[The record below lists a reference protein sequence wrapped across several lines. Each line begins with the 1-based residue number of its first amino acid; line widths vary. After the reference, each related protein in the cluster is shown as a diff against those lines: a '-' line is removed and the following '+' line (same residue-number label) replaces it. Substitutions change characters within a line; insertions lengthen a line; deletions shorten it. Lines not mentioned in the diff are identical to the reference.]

1 SDYFY
6 RYDADAHV
14 RITRLDTYNGKKGN
28 LGGVPLSQATII
40 LDQQGEPRFATG
52 YAEGRRF
59 SVAWKRSKDAAK
71 WESFELPGFRD
82 QMLEPLRFT
91 ADDSAVLFSGV
102 PDGERHAALYQFTLA
117 DQSLKRLIDIP

>member
-1 SDYFY
+1 
-6 RYDADAHV
+6 
-14 RITRLDTYNGKKGN
+14 
-28 LGGVPLSQATII
+28 
-40 LDQQGEPRFATG
+40 

-91 ADDSAVLFSGV
+91 ADASAVLFSGV

-117 DQSLKRLIDIP
+117 DQSLKRLIDIPETDVQGVVTDFRGKDVIGVFGYSDKLVYRWLLPDHPAARL